1 VSTYDWLKDPVKV
14 AKAAE
19 AFQKNS
25 VRMEKSMIFSC
36 FRAQRSDLNKFESK
50 QVEEE
55 RKASI
60 ARFEAEFDNE
70 RIRKLHIENYI
81 TQL

>member
-1 VSTYDWLKDPVKV
+1 M
-14 AKAAE
+14 
-19 AFQKNS
+19 
-25 VRMEKSMIFSC
+25 MEKPKISSC
-36 FRAQRSDLNKFESK
+36 FIAQRSHLNKFESNR
-50 QVEEE
+50 VEEE